1 MQTDR
6 KNYHNE
12 MIAFSAMFD
21 NYDYDSF
28 EVFQIIIIIIIIYS
42 LDKYFKQWDVKLSDS
57 FNHNKI

>member
-28 EVFQIIIIIIIIYS
+28 EVFQIIIIYS
-42 LDKYFKQWDVKLSDS
+42 LDKYFKQWDVELSDS